1 MKVLSQSQVLLL
13 HKQLIKRYG
22 GSEGLRDSGLLD
34 AALNGPFQ
42 TFDNAELYPSLL
54 EKAARLA
61 YSLVCDHPFIDG
73 NKRIGAHAMLV
84 FLAINGVQLT
94 YMDQEMIDLF
104 LNLAAGKI
112 SSEDLLHWL
121 QTHVV

>member
-34 AALNGPFQ
+34 AVLNGPFQ